1 MLRRNVALSTTAGL
15 AMIGLFAASPAKA
28 EPDFRVI
35 QWDITRICQIYD
47 FGFGGRPIPSNYH
60 TLTPPLATF
69 TAALHAKQALSHH
82 GQCLI

>member
-1 MLRRNVALSTTAGL
+1 MLRRSVALSTAAGL
-15 AMIGLFAASPAKA
+15 AMIGLCAASPAKA

-35 QWDITRICQIYD
+35 QWDVTRICQIYD
-47 FGFGGRPIPSNYH
+47 FGFGGRPIPSNYR
-60 TLTPPLATF
+60 TLTPPLPSF